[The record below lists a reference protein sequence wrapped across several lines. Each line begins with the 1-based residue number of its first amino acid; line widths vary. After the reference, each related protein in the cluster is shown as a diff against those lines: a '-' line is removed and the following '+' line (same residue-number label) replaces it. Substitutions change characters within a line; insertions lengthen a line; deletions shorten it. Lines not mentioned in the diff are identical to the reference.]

1 MKRQT
6 HTGMTC
12 HHTTL
17 RLGCATAACLL
28 TLQVFAKDSAKDA
41 VAKADTPAAEE
52 ESTATNWVD
61 FTMGSAFTSG
71 RDASF
76 QSRARQDDDFY
87 GGISSMRWQK
97 ELDDL
102 TFLVE
107 GHALFGM
114 EDYDITLGVE
124 KKDIGYLKAGFRKYR
139 TWYDSTGGF
148 IPGIAGAWQPVFGDD
163 ELSLDRGE
171 VWFEA
176 GLRKDKFPEITFRY
190 SHEWRDG
197 TKDSTSWGQTVPLG
211 PNGYNYGTVPTL
223 NDIDERRDTFSLD
236 ITHTLGNTDLGL
248 GLRYETD
255 RNTDTTIIHN
265 QPTSA
270 DPTQALT
277 DKQRNVYDSDMFNA
291 HIFSETRFNDRMML
305 SFGYSYTTMDTT
317 TDGSSRIV
325 VDRTGAPSL
334 DDHAFNSFSGG
345 GEYHLNVANVN
356 FWWNPIDDLVI
367 VPSFR
372 AEWED
377 ASAVSDFV
385 NDNGPNHN
393 SSDSNTN
400 QLTEQL
406 EVRYTGLENLVLY
419 TKVELSQTDGF
430 ISYRN
435 NILGDLQLQD
445 SDVSQQKYSVGANWY
460 PMRGLS
466 LSAQY
471 YHKDFNED
479 FHNSYNPPTEDSF
492 AADLKE
498 YNYATDDL
506 NLRLTWRALPNL
518 TFVSRYDY
526 QHTTMEDRAYTV
538 YPSDGTPQV
547 LTNLKQSAD
556 ITRHMFSESVTWLPC
571 PQAYVQG
578 SISYVIAHTDTPA
591 DQYAPARVTDMSND
605 YITANV
611 TFGYALDQKTDIR
624 ATYTYYYSND
634 FQVPYEAPGVAG
646 SVPYGTTL
654 EEHVFGLS
662 LNRRISP
669 SMIWNMGYGY
679 FTCND
684 GTSGGHNDTS
694 AHMVSTGLQVRF

>member
-1 MKRQT
+1 MKCQT
-6 HTGMTC
+6 LTGMTC

-17 RLGCATAACLL
+17 RLGCATAICLL
-28 TLQVFAKDSAKDA
+28 TLQAIAKDSAKDA
-41 VAKADTPAAEE
+41 VVKTDAPTADAEA
-52 ESTATNWVD
+52 TATNWVD
-61 FTMGSAFTSG
+61 FTMGTAFTSG

-97 ELDDL
+97 EKDDL

-148 IPGIAGAWQPVFGDD
+148 IPGFPGAWQPIYGDD

-171 VWFEA
+171 VWLEA

-197 TKDSTSWGQTVPLG
+197 IKDSTSWGLSQSG
-211 PNGYNYGTVPTL
+211 IYGTVPSL
-223 NDIDERRDTFSLD
+223 NNIDERRDSFSLD

-265 QPTSA
+265 QDTG
-270 DPTQALT
+270 LT
-277 DKQRNVYDSDMFNA
+277 DKQRNVYDSDLFNA

-317 TDGSSRIV
+317 TDGSSRIS
-325 VDRTGAPSL
+325 VDSTGTRAY
-334 DDHAFNSFSGG
+334 DFNTFNSLSGG

-377 ASAVSDFV
+377 ASATAAFV
-385 NDNGPNHN
+385 NNPPPGDKFRN
-393 SSDSNTN
+393 SSDSDTA
-400 QLTEQL
+400 QYTEQL

-419 TKVELSQTDGF
+419 AKAELSQTDGF

-479 FHNSYNPPTEDSF
+479 FHNSYDPPTEGTF

-498 YNYATDDL
+498 YNYTTDDL

-526 QHTTMEDRAYTV
+526 QRTTMEDRAFSVDPVTYK
-538 YPSDGTPQV
+538 P
-547 LTNLKQSAD
+547 LITNLKQTAD
-556 ITRHMFSESVTWLPC
+556 ITQHIFSESVTWLPC

-578 SISYVIAHTDTPA
+578 SISYVIAQTDTPA
-591 DQYAPARVTDMSND
+591 DHYVPARVTDMKND

-611 TFGYALDQKTDIR
+611 IVGYALDQKTDIR

-646 SVPYGTTL
+646 SVPYGTSL

-684 GTSGGHNDTS
+684 GTSGGHSDTS

>member
-61 FTMGSAFTSG
+61 FSLGTAFTRG

-97 ELDDL
+97 EMDDL

-107 GHALFGM
+107 GHALFGR

-124 KKDIGYLKAGFRKYR
+124 KKDIGYLKAGFRKFR

-148 IPGIAGAWQPVFGDD
+148 IPGMAAAWQPIYGDD

-255 RNTDTTIIHN
+255 RNSDTTIIHN
-265 QPTSA
+265 LPGST

-277 DKQRNVYDSDMFNA
+277 EKQRNVYDSDLFNA

-325 VDRTGAPSL
+325 VDRTGAPSTN
-334 DDHAFNSFSGG
+334 DPFFKSFSGG
-345 GEYHLNVANVN
+345 SECHLNVANVN

-372 AEWED
+372 AAWED
-377 ASAVSDFV
+377 SSAVAAFFDGIKNRYASDA
-385 NDNGPNHN
+385 D
-393 SSDSNTN
+393 TA
-400 QLTEQL
+400 QYTEQL
-406 EVRYTGLENLVLY
+406 EVRYSGLENLVLY
-419 TKVELSQTDGF
+419 AKAELSQTGGF
-430 ISYRN
+430 ISYRSIGTN
-435 NILGDLQLQD
+435 LQYQD
-445 SDVSQQKYSVGANWY
+445 SDVTQQKYSVGANWY

-471 YHKDFNED
+471 YHKDFSED
-479 FHNSYNPPTEDSF
+479 FHNTFIFDPAVGSIYDP
-492 AADLKE
+492 DLRE
-498 YNYATDDL
+498 YNYTTDDL

-526 QHTTMEDRAYTV
+526 QRTTMEDRAFSVDPVTYK
-538 YPSDGTPQV
+538 P
-547 LTNLKQSAD
+547 LITNLKQTAD
-556 ITRHMFSESVTWLPC
+556 ITQHIFSESVTWLPC

-578 SISYVIAHTDTPA
+578 SISYVIAQTDTPA
-591 DQYAPARVTDMSND
+591 DHYVPARVTDMKND

-611 TFGYALDQKTDIR
+611 IVGYALDQKTDIR

-646 SVPYGTTL
+646 SVPYGTSL

>member
-6 HTGMTC
+6 LTGMTC
-12 HHTTL
+12 QHTTI
-17 RLGCATAACLL
+17 RLGCATAICLL
-28 TLQVFAKDSAKDA
+28 TLQAVAKDSAKDA
-41 VAKADTPAAEE
+41 VVKTDAPPAET

-61 FTMGSAFTSG
+61 FSMGTAFTSG

-97 ELDDL
+97 DMDDL
-102 TFLVE
+102 TFLIE

-148 IPGIAGAWQPVFGDD
+148 IPGIPGAWQPIYGDD

-190 SHEWRDG
+190 SHDWRDG
-197 TKDSTSWGQTVPLG
+197 TKDSTCWGLS
-211 PNGYNYGTVPTL
+211 NGGIYGTVPSL
-223 NDIDERRDTFSLD
+223 NDIDERRDSFSLD

-255 RNTDTTIIHN
+255 RNSDTTIIHN
-265 QPTSA
+265 QDSG
-270 DPTQALT
+270 LT
-277 DKQRNVYDSDMFNA
+277 DKQRNVYDSDLFNA
-291 HIFSETRFNDRMML
+291 HISSETRFNDRMML

-317 TDGSSRIV
+317 TDGSSRIS
-325 VDRTGAPSL
+325 VDSTGTRAY
-334 DDHAFNSFSGG
+334 DFNTFNPLAGG
-345 GEYHLNVANVN
+345 SEFHLNVANVN

-377 ASAVSDFV
+377 SSATAAFV
-385 NDNGPNHN
+385 NNPPPGDKFHN

-400 QLTEQL
+400 QCTEQL

-419 TKVELSQTDGF
+419 AKAELSQTDGF

-471 YHKDFNED
+471 YHKDFSED
-479 FHNSYNPPTEDSF
+479 FHNSYDPLTEATF

-498 YNYATDDL
+498 YNYTTDDL

-526 QHTTMEDRAYTV
+526 QRTTMEDRAYTV
-538 YPSDGTPQV
+538 YPSDGVPQV
-547 LTNLKQSAD
+547 LTSLQQTAD
-556 ITRHMFSESVTWLPC
+556 ITRHMFSESMTWLPC

-578 SISYVIAHTDTPA
+578 SISYVIAQTNTPA
-591 DQYAPARVTDMSND
+591 DQYAPARVTDMKND

-611 TFGYALDQKTDIR
+611 TVGYALDQKTDIR

-634 FQVPYEAPGVAG
+634 FQVPYETPGVAG
-646 SVPYGTTL
+646 SVPYGTNL

-662 LNRRISP
+662 LNRRLSP
-669 SMIWNMGYGY
+669 NMIWNMGYGY

-694 AHMVSTGLQVRF
+694 AHLVSTGLQVRF